1 MAVFK
6 VLYPCA
12 VVEGDVVKQ
21 VMSGT
26 VDLTDAVAKPLVES
40 GHLEPVSKSAA
51 KPTVA
56 SVKSDAKSDGAE

>member
-21 VMSGT
+21 VTSGT
-26 VDLTDAVAKPLVES
+26 VELTDAVAKPLVES
-40 GHLEPVSKSAA
+40 IRIAHRLRRREFLKAL
-51 KPTVA
+51 K
-56 SVKSDAKSDGAE
+56 